1 MKGEKKN
8 KIKRRY
14 AYKLGPNSL
23 VIDVTPQEYTQI
35 TKGRIGIEKIKDTPE
50 YTVYRIK
57 R

>member
-1 MKGEKKN
+1 MKNEKR

-14 AYKLGPNSL
+14 AYRLGRSGL
-23 VIDVTPQEYTQI
+23 VIDTTPQEYEQI
-35 TKGRIGIEKIKDTPE
+35 VKGNIGLELLKQTPS

>member
-1 MKGEKKN
+1 MNAEKK

-14 AYKLGPNSL
+14 AYKLERTNGI
-23 VIDVTPQEYTQI
+23 VIDVTPQEYEQI
-35 TKGRIGIEKIKDTPE
+35 TKGRIGLEIVKQTPR